1 MASVNM
7 DYSGPEQDNESQESL
22 HLALEDTEI
31 ESLDCSD
38 IDSTTITPVKKKKRH
53 RSPGA
58 LRRVRVLRPLSQT
71 SDAASESDSILNAKE
86 KLVQSSRNKESEPE
100 QTPSTSGKKSRV
112 AVVRRSPRKKKS
124 DERSILQDS
133 DNDTDADTQSPPWA
147 MSSTSA
153 LRRSPR
159 KKTSKSSREASQRNV
174 DNINKTPRGP
184 QVPTQP
190 ENSSETVTPNRTL
203 SKGIQGQ
210 LKEMQATQK
219 EILSTIKVV
228 RNEVRDLKREFEKR
242 KEETKEIISVPNRIR
257 NNVKEFYACGE
268 DRELKWDFKKR
279 YNDEANNEMTD
290 FIKKSVKGVAPDV
303 SNEVLDT
310 AVKRYFT
317 SKKEGAT
324 RKAKNKDLLHRQRQA
339 SYERKNEKLRRRLV
353 ATDRKKNW
361 PEDKRASVKKFLS
374 HKQSYKYMSSDEEA
388 ADGFISH
395 PYSWE
400 SETWKHVKDSLDK
413 KYLETC
419 PPRSKRLVQKRT
431 AGSTK
436 EQEAPEHDE
445 EFNWVF
451 K

>member
-100 QTPSTSGKKSRV
+100 QTPSTSGK
-112 AVVRRSPRKKKS
+112 
-124 DERSILQDS
+124 
-133 DNDTDADTQSPPWA
+133 

-159 KKTSKSSREASQRNV
+159 KKTSKSSREASQRNM